1 MHNTLKGVSVQSI
14 AILGMGVP
22 SLAKVTQSRD
32 NISSLIETIVNPP
45 SNLRSTIRD
54 IIQDGLG
61 ENEAYHFNRRVAR
74 SERLQTLRR
83 GYLRIPQIG
92 HREEKELN

>member
-22 SLAKVTQSRD
+22 ALAKVTQSRD

-54 IIQDGLG
+54 IILYRTDLEKTKPTTLTDG
-61 ENEAYHFNRRVAR
+61 
-74 SERLQTLRR
+74 
-83 GYLRIPQIG
+83 
-92 HREEKELN
+92 